1 VSWCD
6 EDGNYSHKT
15 KTNAEAGV
23 ICDSCMRNI
32 AECEGGRLYQYNGSW
47 CCRECTI
54 VNMIEDLETI
64 EADDTF
70 DE

>member
-1 VSWCD
+1 MSSYD
-6 EDGNYSHKT
+6 ENGNGAHWR

-23 ICDSCMRNI
+23 ICDSCMCNI

-54 VNMIEDLETI
+54 ENMLEDLDTI
-64 EADDTF
+64 EAGDTYDD
-70 DE
+70 